1 MLQTTTGAH
10 FGAETFTGNLIQT
23 PVKKYLNA
31 EENYLNIFDKIF
43 QPREIAPPQKPKKS
57 LDNVSIIETNSSSG
71 EVIASLK
78 IDFFANQLETY
89 FDGKIK
95 SVKLSVALGVIAKAS
110 VNFAS
115 IREEVNLTKDHSTS
129 RKSPCSSVT
138 VIRSGNKTA
147 PIPIQ
152 VRGGT
157 AILSSNDRTTSIPA
171 ETIEMC
177 AHLFDRRFAEHI
189 YPLLGMSS
197 TQNLGRLIHRIY
209 IGRCILGLKKS
220 VKNQWFSAQKHEKER
235 NRILELIKSPG
246 SQLYSTPIL

>member
-10 FGAETFTGNLIQT
+10 FGNETLTINL
-23 PVKKYLNA
+23 PAKKYLDA
-31 EENYLNIFDKIF
+31 EENYSRIFDQIF
-43 QPREIAPPQKPKKS
+43 QPKEISPPKQPKKI

-71 EVIASLK
+71 EVIAKLE
-78 IDFFANQLETY
+78 INFFVNHLETY
-89 FDGKIK
+89 FDGEAK

-115 IREEVNLTKDHSTS
+115 IREEVNRTQDRS
-129 RKSPCSSVT
+129 RKSPFSSVT
-138 VIRSGNKTA
+138 VIKSGNKIS

-152 VRGGT
+152 VREGT
-157 AILSSNDRTTSIPA
+157 TILSSHNSTTSIPA
-171 ETIEMC
+171 ETIEKC

-189 YPLLGMSS
+189 CPLLGMSS

-209 IGRCILGLKKS
+209 IGRCILALKKS

>member
-1 MLQTTTGAH
+1 MLQQITGAH

-23 PVKKYLNA
+23 PAKKYLDA
-31 EENYLNIFDKIF
+31 EENYSRIFDQIF
-43 QPREIAPPQKPKKS
+43 QPKEISSPKQPKKI

-89 FDGKIK
+89 FDGKAK

-115 IREEVNLTKDHSTS
+115 IREEVNRTQDRS
-129 RKSPCSSVT
+129 RKSPFSNVT
-138 VIRSGNKTA
+138 VIKSGNKPS

-157 AILSSNDRTTSIPA
+157 AILSSHNSTTSISA
-171 ETIEMC
+171 ETIDMC
-177 AHLFDRRFAEHI
+177 EHLFDRRFAEPMC
-189 YPLLGMSS
+189 PLLGVSS

-220 VKNQWFSAQKHEKER
+220 VKNQWFSAQKHERER